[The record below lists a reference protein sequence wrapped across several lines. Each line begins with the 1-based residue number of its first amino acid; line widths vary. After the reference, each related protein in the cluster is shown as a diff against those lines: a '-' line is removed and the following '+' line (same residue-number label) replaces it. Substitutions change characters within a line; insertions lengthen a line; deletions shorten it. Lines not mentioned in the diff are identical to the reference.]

1 LRRKTIIAATAL
13 QPPLCSHRS
22 NDARADV
29 VRVSASGIAED
40 GERTFGRVDVMISNA
55 GLMPQA
61 LLELLKVVEWE
72 QMINVN
78 IKGVLYG
85 FAAGAA
91 ARAKSL
97 SEEVP
102 KAIRSIILPA
112 LPSAT
117 AAEAHRALFV
127 VAPVTEESCPPRR
140 FDVASWGDRTAP
152 CWRFH
157 RRRERRRFTKVSV
170 KRRGVTCVTCPAQG
184 RV

>member
-1 LRRKTIIAATAL
+1 
-13 QPPLCSHRS
+13 
-22 NDARADV
+22 
-29 VRVSASGIAED
+29 
-40 GERTFGRVDVMISNA
+40 MISNA

-140 FDVASWGDRTAP
+140 FVGAAEQPRVGG
-152 CWRFH
+152 
-157 RRRERRRFTKVSV
+157 FTDAGNDGGSQRCRSSAEV
-170 KRRGVTCVTCPAQG
+170 
-184 RV
+184 